1 MNVVCVFKW
10 ARDPE
15 DAWVNPDGSVTWRGA
30 KFKASDDDAAAIV
43 FARQLAQE
51 TDGTLV
57 GVTIGSGDTTWAAA
71 RGAQRIVCIPDV
83 GPSPDDMATAAALA
97 AAVRC
102 AGDVDV
108 VVIGDALNHPGVSG
122 TLGALLGM
130 PVLAGV
136 DDVVLDPADPGRV
149 LASRRAGSDVETLAG
164 TPPLLVAVAAKAAE
178 KEIPAVKDLMADRK
192 RPIDTVDAEQ
202 AGAPSQDTVAI
213 VGSRAPETHT
223 ARIFG
228 GDTATAAR
236 DLVAELRKE
245 GVL

>member
-15 DAWVNPDGSVTWRGA
+15 DAWVGPDGSVTWRGA
-30 KFKASDDDAAAIV
+30 KFKPSDDDAAAIV
-43 FARQLAQE
+43 FARELAQASGG
-51 TDGTLV
+51 DLV
-57 GVTIGSGDTTWAAA
+57 GVTIGNGDTSWAAA
-71 RGAQRIVCIPDV
+71 RGAQRVVSIPDV
-83 GPSPDDMATAAALA
+83 GPNPDDAATAAALA

-108 VVIGDALNHPGVSG
+108 VVIGDALNHAGVAG
-122 TLGALLGM
+122 TLGALLGI
-130 PVLAGV
+130 PVLVGI

-149 LASRRAGSDVETLAG
+149 LASRRAGPDVETLAA
-164 TPPLLVAVAAKAAE
+164 TPPLLLAVAAKSGE
-178 KEIPAVKDLMADRK
+178 KDIPAVKDLLAARK
-192 RPIDTVDAEQ
+192 RPITTVDAEQ

-228 GDTATAAR
+228 GATAAG

>member
-15 DAWVNPDGSVTWRGA
+15 DAWVGPDGSVTWRGA
-30 KFKASDDDAAAIV
+30 KFKPSDDDAAAIV
-43 FARQLAQE
+43 FARELAQASGGE
-51 TDGTLV
+51 LV
-57 GVTIGSGDTTWAAA
+57 GVTIGNGDASWAAA
-71 RGAQRIVCIPDV
+71 RGAQRVVSIPDV
-83 GPSPDDMATAAALA
+83 GPNPDDAATAAALA

-108 VVIGDALNHPGVSG
+108 VVIGDALNHAGVAG
-122 TLGALLGM
+122 TLGALLGI
-130 PVLAGV
+130 PVLVGI

-149 LASRRAGSDVETLAG
+149 LASRRAGPDVETLA
-164 TPPLLVAVAAKAAE
+164 A
-178 KEIPAVKDLMADRK
+178 
-192 RPIDTVDAEQ
+192 TVDAEQ

-228 GDTATAAR
+228 GATAAG